1 MAKKLIYTGK
11 PIVDKE
17 CKKCADEFKSAMN
30 TDGDV
35 IYMLNHCE
43 DMSLVN
49 DEISGKGVV
58 LNYGDVQFL
67 VYLDETKHILGTST
81 QGNTLYTEFKNNAL
95 LLKYINQVLATA
107 TITKE

>member
-11 PIVDKE
+11 PIIDKE
-17 CKKCADEFKSAMN
+17 CKKCADEFISVMN
-30 TDGDV
+30 SDADIV
-35 IYMLNHCE
+35 YMLNHCE
-43 DMSLVN
+43 NMYLVN

-81 QGNTLYTEFKNNAL
+81 QGHTLYSEFKNNAL
-95 LLKYINQVLATA
+95 LLKYLNQILATA
-107 TITKE
+107 IITK